1 MASNKLS
8 DVKFIAIS
16 RLTDRKTILAMNP
29 NAEKKQYNSEVSFQA
44 CGSWLKLL
52 CLLLVQRRS
61 VRYRLVDYCEP
72 SDPSTEDWSLERN
85 K

>member
-29 NAEKKQYNSEVSFQA
+29 NADKKQYNLEVS
-44 CGSWLKLL
+44 LKAFDAIKLKFLL
-52 CLLLVQRRS
+52 IVQR
-61 VRYRLVDYCEP
+61 
-72 SDPSTEDWSLERN
+72 
-85 K
+85 